1 MPVAKRVDGERY
13 LNALKLGLVP
23 YFTKD
28 LQKARKAEQ
37 RRSETVS
44 KSGTF
49 REAFAKRRCLV
60 PAPVYYEW
68 RDYPD
73 GKTVRR
79 LKWAHS
85 GDHAIDG
92 GGMSATENGSMAV
105 AQATTTTTDRMRGR
119 FDAGLIEPADIANID
134 LPIAFRGYD
143 CTCSIDRAGAH
154 GQRRRWC
161 SVKVGWQIRLAH
173 VLEHAR
179 QLGKQYPP
187 GR

>member
-1 MPVAKRVDGERY
+1 MFATVNPLPNLAPTWNMAPTMGAPVAQRVDGERH

-92 GGMSATENGSMAV
+92 GGMSAAENSGQCHRTSRDDDRPYARAV
-105 AQATTTTTDRMRGR
+105 RRRA
-119 FDAGLIEPADIANID
+119 
-134 LPIAFRGYD
+134 
-143 CTCSIDRAGAH
+143 DRAGGYCQH
-154 GQRRRWC
+154 
-161 SVKVGWQIRLAH
+161 
-173 VLEHAR
+173 
-179 QLGKQYPP
+179 
-187 GR
+187 